1 MDKIP
6 TLSALVPMRF
16 PELMGHSRETVELG
30 YGVLNE
36 YEKYYYEH
44 PRSLVSR
51 FLAVLKEL
59 IHLPR
64 RFWYVLE
71 LAKPSKNHFLA
82 LRFDP
87 DRQKIFL
94 EKLLVTVIRTK
105 PEGNE
110 NVIETAFQTKTWKS
124 ESETEVFLDVVYNIL
139 LLHPPTL
146 VMNFYENQL
155 RAKYTPLEFLR
166 RTRSLALR
174 HDQFSRRVQEPKP
187 QRKEEM
193 TVKPSTR
200 SAETN
205 FDNLLQL
212 HPWGISDWYECMG
225 FSIPR
230 RPRHVPARA
239 QYFEPPSIYIKIKC
253 KK

>member
-6 TLSALVPMRF
+6 KLSALVPMRF
-16 PELMGHSRETVELG
+16 PELIGHSRETVEVG

-44 PRSLVSR
+44 PRSFVSR

-59 IHLPR
+59 IHLQR

-71 LAKPSKNHFLA
+71 LKSFKNHFLA

-87 DRQKIFL
+87 DRQKLFL
-94 EKLLVTVIRTK
+94 EKLLVTVVRTK
-105 PEGNE
+105 QEGDK

-124 ESETEVFLDVVYNIL
+124 ESETELFLEVVFNIL

-155 RAKYTPLEFLR
+155 RARYTPLEFMR
-166 RTRSLALR
+166 KTRSLPLR
-174 HDQFSRRVQEPKP
+174 YDQFSLRVQEPKP
-187 QRKEEM
+187 QREVEI
-193 TVKPSTR
+193 TVRPTTR

-205 FDNLLQL
+205 FDRLLQL
-212 HPWGISDWYECMG
+212 QPWGISDWYECMG

-239 QYFEPPSIYIKIKC
+239 QYYEPPSIYIKS